1 MSSSHR
7 RIIKMKRP
15 ISRVVVVPTH
25 GQNTQLDV
33 MDGSPADFL
42 ETHPDMLTEIPDVA
56 PEPPGVRISEEAL
69 EQIRAEAYDQGLQ
82 DGAQH
87 AAEEA
92 RRHLDK
98 TFQTLNGMIDTIA
111 QHQQIIYRHSEAGCV
126 ELVFAMVEKV
136 VGALDHSQKQTI
148 HETLNKVL
156 KSAEIAGRVK
166 ILVNPQDLQHIKS
179 MENDLRGHFPDL
191 KDLGILP
198 DESIGIGGCIIETD
212 LGKVDARI
220 NTQMSEMVDKL
231 RKYYKELEHNED
243 ESTNA
248 AEV

>member
-148 HETLNKVL
+148 HWGAGQVNDDTTGDGNKLWSEAAPVWMYVVL
-156 KSAEIAGRVK
+156 TILLLGVWINYLYTIIHLFK
-166 ILVNPQDLQHIKS
+166 IKK
-179 MENDLRGHFPDL
+179 EG
-191 KDLGILP
+191 
-198 DESIGIGGCIIETD
+198 
-212 LGKVDARI
+212 
-220 NTQMSEMVDKL
+220 
-231 RKYYKELEHNED
+231 KELD
-243 ESTNA
+243 VTM
-248 AEV
+248 